1 MQNQKGFTL
10 IELMIVIAI
19 VGILAAL
26 AIPAYQNYLAKAQ
39 VTEAVTLASGLKA
52 PVSLSLSEDNVCP
65 EINEGGGDEN
75 LGEYVK
81 TLKVEGTNIETC
93 TITATLGDNVSE
105 KVKNGTIILKPST
118 TTNTGSTTSS
128 VMKWS
133 CASSNIPQ
141 SLLPKTCNDVAE

>member
-52 PVSLSLSEDNVCP
+52 PVSLSLSEDGVCP
-65 EINEGGGDEN
+65 TSSEGTEEGQDN

-81 TLKVEGTNIETC
+81 TLTVGGTKETC
-93 TITATLGDNVSE
+93 TITATLGANVNDR
-105 KVKNGTIILKPST
+105 VQGGTIILTPST
-118 TTNTGSTTSS
+118 TTTTGSTTSS

-133 CASSNIPQ
+133 CTSTNIPQ
-141 SLLPKTCNDVAE
+141 SLLPKTCNGVA